1 MNSLDSFHPLVLGL
15 FIVVGLSIIIEIGY
29 RVGKRIGGGEG
40 LSKHPVEASVT
51 TAILSLMAFMLGFSF
66 ATVASR
72 QAQRR
77 NLAVEDSNAA
87 GTLYLRADFLPE
99 EHIKPAKDLIR
110 EYVQIRVE
118 VVKKQKVEEISADLE
133 RCSEIQTKLWETA
146 VVARSQTTNT
156 SLNLFIGSLN
166 DFIDTDTKRQ
176 NVALVN
182 RLPPALWYTL
192 GFLGTIAITMIG
204 LSSGLHGR
212 RSRVATTALIV
223 SFSVVIVLIV
233 DLDRP
238 IRSLFKVDDHTAEK
252 ALRSMEP

>member
-1 MNSLDSFHPLVLGL
+1 MNSFDSFHPIVLGI
-15 FIVVGLSIIIEIGY
+15 FVVVIFSIIIEIGY

-66 ATVASR
+66 ATVAAR
-72 QAQRR
+72 QAHRR
-77 NLAVEDSNAA
+77 NLAIEDANAA

-99 EHIKPAKDLIR
+99 QHVKPTKDLIR
-110 EYVQIRVE
+110 EYVQIRADA
-118 VVKKQKVEEISADLE
+118 VKKRKVEDIAGDLE
-133 RCSEIQTKLWETA
+133 RCSEIQSELWKVT
-146 VVARSQTTNT
+146 VLARSQST
-156 SLNLFIGSLN
+156 STSVNLFIGSLN
-166 DFIDTDTKRQ
+166 DFIDTDAKRR

-192 GFLGTIAITMIG
+192 GFLGTVAITMIG

-212 RSRVATTALIV
+212 RSRFATTALII
-223 SFSVVIVLIV
+223 SFSVVIMLIV

-238 IRSLFKVDDHTAEK
+238 VRSLLKAEDHTAEE
-252 ALRSMEP
+252 ALRGMEP